1 MSEKPTLRERFNQ
14 LLDTIRD
21 RVPFGLRT
29 LLGILLTMIQ
39 VSGGVRLPR
48 DLNAT
53 EREILR
59 DGIAGIAEELAAGA
73 AFSREY
79 EV

>member
-1 MSEKPTLRERFNQ
+1 MIAITLFS
-14 LLDTIRD
+14 LAM
-21 RVPFGLRT
+21 VM

-39 VSGGVRLPR
+39 VSGGMRLPR
-48 DLNAT
+48 DLNPR

-59 DGIAGIAEELAAGA
+59 EGIAGVAEELTAGTA
-73 AFSREY
+73 LARQY